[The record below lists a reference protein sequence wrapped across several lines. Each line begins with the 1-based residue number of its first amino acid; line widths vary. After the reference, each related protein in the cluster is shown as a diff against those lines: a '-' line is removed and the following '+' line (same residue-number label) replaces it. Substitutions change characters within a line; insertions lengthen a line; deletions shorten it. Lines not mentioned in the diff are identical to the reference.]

1 MQKPLIVLDKGR
13 VGRDPQSESIL
24 LFSVINESY
33 AAETRKNQTS
43 QSEIPRILSNLE
55 TIPRQKEK
63 EAQVKGLE
71 DVTMLVGSDRGSC
84 AKPCID

>member
-55 TIPRQKEK
+55 TIPGQKEK
-63 EAQVKGLE
+63 CE
-71 DVTMLVGSDRGSC
+71 RGPIEGGC
-84 AKPCID
+84 TGGCTGCT

>member
-55 TIPRQKEK
+55 TIPGQKK
-63 EAQVKGLE
+63 KRKRMKNIF
-71 DVTMLVGSDRGSC
+71 DY
-84 AKPCID
+84 